1 MIDKRGPALTAWLYL
16 GALVLAVLSIGP
28 AIYLALVA
36 FQPPTADLTNITAGF
51 TTDPDSAFTL
61 DNFREAWR
69 PGSTLEQ
76 IDENA
81 PPPGPGLAR
90 PLLNSVII
98 TVVRTITNVL
108 LAALAAYPLAR
119 MRFRG
124 RGILFVAILATM
136 MIPEQVI
143 VVPMF
148 RIVVSM
154 GLYDTLIAA
163 ILPFSVSAFGI
174 YLCRQAFMSIPFDL
188 EEAARIDGANSMQ
201 IWWHVMLPLA
211 GPTLATLAVFS
222 VIAAWSDLLWPL
234 VVLQSEHNHTLP
246 VAINRLLGV
255 FATNIRIAYA
265 ASVLALIPIIVFF
278 LIAQRFLKAGIFAG
292 AVKG

>member
-1 MIDKRGPALTAWLYL
+1 MIDKRGPALTASLYL
-16 GALVLAVLSIGP
+16 GAILLALLSIGP
-28 AIYLALVA
+28 AVYLALVA
-36 FQPPTADLTNITAGF
+36 FQPPTADLTDLTSGF
-51 TTDPDSAFTL
+51 TT
-61 DNFREAWR
+61 DNFREAWA
-69 PGSTLEQ
+69 PGSTLDNGDPSDQ
-76 IDENA
+76 TA
-81 PPPGPGLAR
+81 GPGLAR

-124 RGILFVAILATM
+124 RGVLFVAILATM

-234 VVLQSEHNHTLP
+234 VVLQSESNHTLP